1 MITRSYQILLLILLL
16 LQGNL
21 QAQAPKDSYSS
32 SSALSS
38 GQWFKIA
45 VVQDGIYR
53 IDYSKLKQVGLTD
66 PSNPKV
72 FGNNFGML
80 SYYNDDPK
88 PDDLNEIS
96 IYENKGSDGIFNEG
110 DYLLFFGQ
118 GTGRWKFNNS
128 TGEYDFLHHNYSD
141 TACYFITSG
150 GASGKKI
157 TDAVQP
163 AALPGYYSSVSD
175 ALYIHE
181 QEIENLLKS
190 GREWYQP
197 VSSISSIA
205 IDPGFSDILTD
216 QKMKTRIRVLARSP
230 VSSLFRFSEGTT
242 IHQSIQVDA
251 VNMLNYTGTYAQITD
266 STGSSFPVSSSPSFS
281 VSFYNNGEPGAKGW
295 IDFVKIQCRKNNIF
309 SGKTSYYS
317 DSKVAGAGHITQF
330 TIKSPDSSPIVWD
343 ITDPG
348 KPYRIQYS
356 KAGDNLVFKASND
369 SIKSYVLFNESN
381 SLEPLF
387 LPGMVPNQDLHG
399 SVPADMIIVT
409 HPLFVKYAQKLA
421 GMHLANSG
429 LTSLIVTPGQIYNE
443 FSGGTADISA
453 IRNFIRM
460 KYMEQKG
467 TDHPLKY
474 LLLFGDGSYENRTP
488 PTKNPDFIPTYQSQ
502 NSNVVVSSF
511 TSDDFYG
518 LLENGEGEADDGTL
532 DIGIGRLP
540 VNDTAQAGIVIR
552 KIARYMSPSNKG
564 DWKNIICITADDEDG
579 NAHAYDAE
587 GLSAELKDSVPVFNI
602 DKIYLDAY
610 RQVTTA
616 NGQTYP
622 DVEAAINNRINA
634 GCLIFNYIGHG
645 NETGL
650 AHERV
655 VKTEDINSWKNGTKL
670 PLFITATCEFSRFDD
685 GELNI
690 ISREIKEKTS
700 AGEMVLL
707 NENGGGIALMSTT
720 RVVYS
725 APNYFLNRNI
735 YNYAFR
741 VDSSGN
747 ALRLGDIIRL
757 AKNSSGGGSNKRNF
771 TLLGDPAVR
780 LAFPWHGNVVTD
792 SINHS
797 AVAFGTDSL
806 KALSL
811 MTISGH
817 IEDYHGKPM
826 NDFSGT
832 VSPLV
837 YDKTSE
843 ISTLAN
849 DGGLKMKFELRNNI
863 LFSGK
868 TTASEG
874 RFRFSFIV
882 PRDID
887 YTYGKGKISYYAN
900 NADEDMNGYFS
911 DIIVGGFESTALADK
926 AGPGIRL
933 FMNDTLFRN
942 GGITDENP
950 TLLALISDSGGIN
963 TTGSGIGHDLTAYID
978 HDRNNSIV
986 LNNYFEND
994 LDNYMKGKLLYNLI
1008 NLDLGNHSLTLK
1020 AWDNYNNSAEETIHF
1035 LVETGGKFILKNLMN
1050 YPNPVSYDTKFT
1062 AEQNRPDQEMEVTIT
1077 IYDLG
1082 GRAIRVIE
1090 TTVFASGYD
1099 IPPVPWDGS
1108 IEGGKRAG
1116 RGIYPYRITVKTS
1129 SGEKAEGSGRLI
1141 IL

>member
-1 MITRSYQILLLILLL
+1 MITRSYQILLLIPLL
-16 LQGNL
+16 LQGYL

-32 SSALSS
+32 SSVLSS

-45 VVQDGIYR
+45 VVKDGIYR
-53 IDYSKLKQVGLTD
+53 INYSKLKQIGLTD
-66 PSNPKV
+66 PSNPKI
-72 FGNNFGML
+72 FGNNFGQL

-88 PDDLNEIS
+88 PDDLNEIG

-118 GTGRWKFNNS
+118 GTGRWKFSSS
-128 TGEYDFLHHNYSD
+128 TGDYDFIHHNYSD
-141 TACYFITSG
+141 TAYYFLTSG
-150 GASGKKI
+150 GTPGKMI
-157 TDAVQP
+157 TDGVQP
-163 AALPGYYSSVSD
+163 VASPGYFSSASD

-181 QEIENLLKS
+181 QDIENLLKS

-197 VSSISSIA
+197 VPALSSVL
-205 IDPGFSDILTD
+205 IDPGFTEILTD
-216 QKMKTRIRVLARSP
+216 QKMKFRIRVLARKPESTN
-230 VSSLFRFSEGTT
+230 FRFYEGTT
-242 IHQSIQVDA
+242 LRQNIQVNGVD
-251 VNMLNYTGTYAQITD
+251 MLNPTGTQAQITD
-266 STGSSFPVSSSPSFS
+266 STGSAYPLTSSPVFS
-281 VSFYNNGEPGAKGW
+281 VNFFNNGEAGTKGGW
-295 IDFVKIQCRKNNIF
+295 LDFVKLQCRKNNVYTGSISF
-309 SGKTSYYS
+309 YS
-317 DSKVAGAGHITQF
+317 DSKVIGAGHITQF
-330 TIKSPDSSPIVWD
+330 SIKSPDYNPVVWD
-343 ITDPG
+343 ITDPV

-356 KAGDNLVFKASND
+356 KTGDIIVFRD
-369 SIKSYVLFNESN
+369 STNSLKNYVLFNESN
-381 SLEPLF
+381 YLDPLF
-387 LPGMVPNQDLHG
+387 LPGTLTNQDLHG
-399 SVPADMIIVT
+399 SDPADMLIVT
-409 HPLFVKYAQKLA
+409 HPMFYKYAQKLA
-421 GMHLANSG
+421 EMHNANSG
-429 LTSLIVTPGQIYNE
+429 LISLVVTPGQIYNE

-467 TDHPLKY
+467 TSHPLKY

-488 PTKNPDFIPTYQSQ
+488 PPRNPDFIPTYQSQ

-518 LLENGEGEADDGTL
+518 LLDNGEGEAEGTE

-552 KIARYMSPSNKG
+552 KIARYMAPSNQG

-587 GLSAELKDSVPVFNI
+587 GLSTALKDSVPVFNI

-610 RQVTTA
+610 KQVTTA

-622 DVEAAINNRINA
+622 EVETAINNRINA

-655 VKTEDINSWKNGTKL
+655 VKTADINSWNNGSKL

-685 GELNI
+685 GLFDPASGKINEN
-690 ISREIKEKTS
+690 TS

-725 APNYFLNRNI
+725 APNYFLNKNI
-735 YNYAFR
+735 YNYAFGH
-741 VDSSGN
+741 DSAGN

-757 AKNSSGGGSNKRNF
+757 AKNNSGSGSNKRNF
-771 TLLGDPAVR
+771 SLLGDPAVR
-780 LAFPWHGNVVTD
+780 LAFPWYGKVITD
-792 SINHS
+792 SINHLPVS
-797 AVAFGTDSL
+797 SGTDSL

-817 IEDYHGKPM
+817 IQDYHGKLM

-832 VSPLV
+832 VSPLI
-837 YDKTSE
+837 YDKESE

-849 DGGLKMKFELRNNI
+849 DGGLTMKFELRNNI

-868 TTASEG
+868 TTAAGG
-874 RFRFSFIV
+874 RFKFSFIV

-887 YTYGKGKISYYAN
+887 YTFGNGKISYYAN
-900 NADEDMNGYFS
+900 NSEKDMNGLFS
-911 DIIVGGFESTALADK
+911 DIIVGGFANSASADT
-926 AGPGIRL
+926 AGPAIRL
-933 FMNDTLFRN
+933 FMNDTLFRS

-950 TLLALISDSGGIN
+950 ALLALINDKGGIN
-963 TTGSGIGHDLTAYID
+963 TTGSGIGHDLTAYLD
-978 HDRNNSIV
+978 MDRNNSIV

-994 LDNYMKGKLLYNLI
+994 LDNYMKGKLLYNLY
-1008 NLDLGNHSLTLK
+1008 NLGSGNHSLTLK
-1020 AWDNYNNSAEETIHF
+1020 AWDNYNNSSEETIHF
-1035 LVETGGKFILKNLMN
+1035 LVETGGKFILRNLLN
-1050 YPNPVSYDTKFT
+1050 YPNPISSDTKFT
-1062 AEQNRPDQEMEVTIT
+1062 VEQNRPDQQLEVIIT

-1090 TTVFASGYD
+1090 TTVFASGYE

-1108 IEGGKRAG
+1108 LEGGKRAG
-1116 RGIYPYRITVKTS
+1116 RGLYPYRITVKTE